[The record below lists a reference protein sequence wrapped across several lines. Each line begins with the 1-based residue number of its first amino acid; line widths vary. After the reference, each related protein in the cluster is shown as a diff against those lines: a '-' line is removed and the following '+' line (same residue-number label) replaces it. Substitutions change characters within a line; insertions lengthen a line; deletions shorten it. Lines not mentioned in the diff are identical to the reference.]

1 MLKHGGSGWNLS
13 KIPVLEV
20 FGPTIQGEGMVTG
33 QKTMFIRTA
42 GCDYACS
49 WCDSAF
55 TWDGSAKDDIRQ
67 MAPEQILA
75 ALVEAG
81 GARFSHVTVSGGN
94 PALYPQ
100 IGELV
105 RLLHENRIDV
115 ALETQGSRWQ
125 DWFIEIDD
133 LTLSP
138 KPPSSNMQVDMGK
151 LDAIVA
157 RLIDAGRNAHVSQ
170 KVVIFDE
177 ADYAFAKE
185 LAKRYPEIRMYLQ
198 VGNPDVET
206 SDDEKLRN
214 DLLSRYETLIDRVM
228 ADDEMN
234 AVRVL
239 PQLHTL
245 LWGNMRGV

>member
-1 MLKHGGSGWNLS
+1 MRKRGGSGWNLS
-13 KIPVLEV
+13 KLPVLEV

-55 TWDGSAKDDIRQ
+55 TWDGSAKDDIKQ
-67 MAPEQILA
+67 MTPEQIWQSLK
-75 ALVEAG
+75 EAG
-81 GARFSHVTVSGGN
+81 GVRFSHVTISGGN

-100 IGELV
+100 MGDFV
-105 RLLHENRIDV
+105 RLLHEQRIDV

-125 DWFIEIDD
+125 DWFVEVDD

-138 KPPSSNMQVDMGK
+138 KPPSSNMTADFEK
-151 LDAIVA
+151 LDLIVA
-157 RLIDAGRNAHVSQ
+157 RLIDAGRQAHVSQ
-170 KVVIFDE
+170 KIVVFDE
-177 ADYAFAKE
+177 ADYDFAKQA
-185 LAKRYPEIRMYLQ
+185 AKRYPQLDTYLQ
-198 VGNPDVET
+198 TGNPDVET
-206 SDDEKLRN
+206 ADDEKLRT
-214 DLLSRYETLIDRVM
+214 DLLSRYEALVDRVM
-228 ADDEMN
+228 ADEEMN
-234 AVRVL
+234 DVRVL